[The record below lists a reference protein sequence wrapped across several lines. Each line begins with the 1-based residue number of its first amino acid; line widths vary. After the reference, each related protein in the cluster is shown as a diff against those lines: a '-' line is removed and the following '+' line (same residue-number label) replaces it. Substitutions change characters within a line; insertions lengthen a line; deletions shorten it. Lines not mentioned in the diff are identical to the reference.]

1 MTDAIFIYGRHEY
14 DYTLLKQDR
23 KTLSLTVDPSMRI
36 IVKAPVGADKAR
48 IESFLKKKWMWL
60 EKQLAF
66 FDKYQ
71 RKTYAREYVS
81 GESFLYLGRQYKLV
95 VRRGTV
101 DKVVLS
107 NRELTVTS
115 TRLVADSA
123 HNKILVEKWFTKR
136 RDVVFRKRFDIVF
149 DRFEYTYMPELEV
162 RSMPKRWG
170 SLLKD
175 KKVLLNPLLIQ
186 APKEAIDYVI
196 THELCHIRYSK
207 HDKNFYEFLESK
219 IPDWRSVKE
228 KLELKVNS

>member
-1 MTDAIFIYGRHEY
+1 MTDAVFIYGQHEY
-14 DYTLLKQDR
+14 DYTLLKQER

-36 IVKAPVGADKAR
+36 IVKAPVGVDKAR
-48 IESFLKKKWMWL
+48 IETFLKKKWMWL

-95 VRRGTV
+95 VRRGMT
-101 DKVVLS
+101 DKVVIS
-107 NRELTVTS
+107 NRELSVTT
-115 TRLVADSA
+115 TRLVADSV
-123 HNKILVEKWFTKR
+123 HNKKLVEKWFAKR
-136 RDVVFRKRFDIVF
+136 RDVVFRKRFEKVF
-149 DRFEYTYMPELEV
+149 DHFDYAHMPELEV

-219 IPDWRSVKE
+219 IPDWRTVKE
-228 KLELKVNS
+228 KLELKVN